1 MDECKN
7 KKALSLAIKYLT
19 YRQRSEA
26 ELITYLD
33 RKSFGNKVI
42 NYVLKETKR
51 YGYIDDL
58 KYAQDFISSRQRK
71 GHGINR
77 IRYELQQKNIDG
89 TIIDEV
95 IAEYSDQVDELERA
109 KYLIENRKRKS
120 DEVDEKWIKRQA
132 AFLQRRGF
140 DSNIVYKVLKDYN
153 PSE

>member
-1 MDECKN
+1 MDEIKN
-7 KKALSLAIKYLT
+7 RKALSLAIKYLT

-26 ELITYLD
+26 ELINYLD

-42 NYVLKETKR
+42 NYVLNETKQ

-58 KYAQDFISSRQRK
+58 KYTQDFISSRQRK
-71 GHGINR
+71 GHGFKR

-89 TIIDEV
+89 NIIDEA
-95 IAEYSDQVDELERA
+95 IAEYFDPADELERA
-109 KYLIENRKRKS
+109 KHLIENRKRKS
-120 DEVDEKWIKRQA
+120 NEADEKWIKRQA

-140 DSNIVYKVLKDYN
+140 DNNIVYKVLKDYN